1 MMKNSNQPT
10 LEKLC
15 GDNSIKH
22 RQYAGSSSG
31 FWRADKHKCL
41 VASGGR

>member
-1 MMKNSNQPT
+1 MMKNNQPT
-10 LEKLC
+10 LEKLY
-15 GDNSIKH
+15 GDDSIQH